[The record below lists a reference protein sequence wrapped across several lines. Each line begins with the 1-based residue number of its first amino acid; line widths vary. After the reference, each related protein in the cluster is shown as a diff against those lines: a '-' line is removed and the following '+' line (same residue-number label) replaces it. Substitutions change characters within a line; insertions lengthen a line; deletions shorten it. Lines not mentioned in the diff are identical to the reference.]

1 MQLATPRP
9 PAGPPPRAPTPRT
22 PAGPDATQTPLWSTS
37 NYVPSTPEE
46 RSARKKTAHQL
57 VLTTET
63 RIKEEALAHA
73 RKLSARRQLDAKS
86 LALATAEQEALL
98 SHERRLALAP
108 RPASTVSSKT
118 PWRDDIGEM
127 AARSRAV
134 ILEALRASQRREEAV
149 AKSLDAERI
158 ERILE
163 LRDRELRASLRDAMA
178 KRRAFAQ
185 QQEEWLEHQRLM
197 AAAKSQKIESDQE
210 AKERAR
216 LEIEEAAL
224 AFKAKRE
231 KQVAKRKA
239 ESAAAKERAEKR
251 KQEYLRQRAEEMAK
265 DHSARNERE
274 EVRQFERAVEH
285 ARRKHMVYEEA
296 VVKLVPLAIARE
308 RLEKKADLIREEDE
322 NALLPTALVADLDRA
337 AKRHEAMVSRVQDL
351 KLEAERAAND
361 AIAIKKRSVAA
372 AATAAAASSKPT
384 EPPK

>member
-1 MQLATPRP
+1 
-9 PAGPPPRAPTPRT
+9 
-22 PAGPDATQTPLWSTS
+22 
-37 NYVPSTPEE
+37 
-46 RSARKKTAHQL
+46 
-57 VLTTET
+57 
-63 RIKEEALAHA
+63 
-73 RKLSARRQLDAKS
+73 
-86 LALATAEQEALL
+86 
-98 SHERRLALAP
+98 
-108 RPASTVSSKT
+108 
-118 PWRDDIGEM
+118 M

-197 AAAKSQKIESDQE
+197 AAAKSQKIEGDQE

-265 DHSARNERE
+265 DQSARNERE

-285 ARRKHMVYEEA
+285 AGDPQLALCQGSHIRHPAQSDGEASGSHAKHRQRENHLEEKESTFRGMTG
-296 VVKLVPLAIARE
+296 VLHR
-308 RLEKKADLIREEDE
+308 
-322 NALLPTALVADLDRA
+322 
-337 AKRHEAMVSRVQDL
+337 
-351 KLEAERAAND
+351 
-361 AIAIKKRSVAA
+361 
-372 AATAAAASSKPT
+372 ASSWLSLMVAVSGW
-384 EPPK
+384 